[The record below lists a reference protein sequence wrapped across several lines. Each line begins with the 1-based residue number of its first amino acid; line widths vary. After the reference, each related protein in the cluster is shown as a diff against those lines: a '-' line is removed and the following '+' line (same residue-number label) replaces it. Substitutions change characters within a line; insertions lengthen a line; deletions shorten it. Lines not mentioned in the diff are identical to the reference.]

1 MTQSTS
7 QLDYSQL
14 RDVNSPR
21 GKFATIVPSTN
32 TTVEHD
38 FHAVSPKGVT
48 FPVGR
53 MYIPVPA
60 SRDDPEFANII
71 TQVDDA
77 LEDAIRVVMTTKPD
91 YVIMGMSAPTFWG
104 GVAGNERFE
113 QRIRDLSGLDGV
125 SGGASAIRDALTALK
140 VKNIAF
146 LTPYQQ
152 VGDEHVQRFLE
163 ESGFTVKRSFGF
175 KVPSID
181 SISSTPQ
188 SALIDAIK
196 QLDGDDVDVILQAGT
211 NLSMLELADEA
222 ERWIG
227 KPVLTVNAATLWHA
241 LRNHGIDD
249 RFDGFGALL
258 REH

>member
-7 QLDYSQL
+7 PLDYTEL

-21 GKFATIVPSTN
+21 GKFATLVPSTN

-38 FHAVSPKGVT
+38 FHRVAPKGVT

-53 MYIPVPA
+53 MYIPAPT
-60 SRDDPEFANII
+60 SRDDDEFANII
-71 TQVDDA
+71 TQVEEA

-113 QRIRDLSGLDGV
+113 QRIRELSGLQV
-125 SGGASAIRDALTALK
+125 SGGATAIRAALTALR
-140 VKNIAF
+140 VRNIAF

-152 VGDEHVQRFLE
+152 IGDAHVQRFLE
-163 ESGFTVKRSFGF
+163 EAGFTVKRTFGF

-188 SALIDAIK
+188 SALIDAMK

-211 NLSMLELADEA
+211 NLSMLQLADEA
-222 ERWIG
+222 ERWLG
-227 KPVLTVNAATLWHA
+227 KPVVTVNAATLWHA
-241 LRNHGIDD
+241 LRAHGIDD
-249 RFDGFGALL
+249 RFDGFGTLL